1 MYIFVHHVV
10 QVASSPSVKQKK
22 WQANGSYYIG
32 SDMSS
37 CGNDTVVTGLT
48 KLDEVGE
55 ILILYRLKT
64 EVSPL
69 CNRGNFLI
77 VCAG

>member
-1 MYIFVHHVV
+1 MYIFVCHVV

-22 WQANGSYYIG
+22 WQTNGSYYIG

-55 ILILYRLKT
+55 ILHDHETVMIM
-64 EVSPL
+64 
-69 CNRGNFLI
+69 I
-77 VCAG
+77 